1 MVLRDALRGPKRSS
15 TTAQAGSVL
24 AVFIWGIFGILRCCK
39 RGSYALLPEIWDAS
53 LWPLHIAAFFFFVQF
68 LLCGRIAIAL
78 RSLSTSMSARQRGL
92 VSLHQISRMMIA
104 LACSG
109 LLSGSYY
116 GIILGHRSWLMLQ
129 GRCLLWAVSASHQ
142 LCVSAWLHTCAS
154 SHEVVGVI
162 IPASACMVL
171 GFVSYSLQAPSH
183 FFALTPVG
191 PSQACYAVAC
201 LCMVTAFKRL
211 FALEKE
217 PRMASSRRTVFRC
230 TVLLWTAYP
239 VVDIMRSMG
248 LITDWQHQIFALTFL
263 DVSSKTFLLLSMF
276 SSPLFH
282 LLVTCM
288 GNLSFVRASTDVS
301 ISVDARWTLLEE
313 ALHVHAGTD
322 FLTDLVHTDLQRNA
336 LLIAARQADEQGNI
350 MAAKVVVTL
359 KMDPDGSRLVDA
371 ECMVCRSLFGQR
383 HLALALLPDVQAS
396 FADEAA
402 GLQNTAPRD
411 MGGSTSRAWVA
422 DEAAPRARGP
432 PSVRFEEVD
441 QEPTDFGTSLAKQV
455 RLWSIAARLWAHQ
468 SLAPAARPPAQLE
481 QACLNFL
488 REVLSQRLE
497 VFSSVSREGSV
508 FQQWD
513 QLWGCL
519 EAVGSMPGSSRD
531 LQVSDVRIFMSV
543 IDVLGVHLW
552 PWLGRSIRI
561 CSSHPFNTFNSNGSA
576 TSWDDT
582 LTQHTEA

>member
-191 PSQACYAVAC
+191 PSQVCYTVAC

-276 SSPLFH
+276 SFPLLH
-282 LLVTCM
+282 LLVGCM
-288 GNLSFVRASTDVS
+288 GHLSFVQATTDVS
-301 ISVDARWTLLEE
+301 VSVDADWCLLEE
-313 ALHVHAGTD
+313 ALHARAGTD
-322 FLTDLVHTDLQRNA
+322 FLTDFVHTDVQRSA
-336 LLIAARQADEQGNI
+336 LLIAARQADEQTNI
-350 MAAKVVVTL
+350 MATKVVVTL

-371 ECMVCRSLFGQR
+371 ECMVSRSLFGQR
-383 HLALALLPDVQAS
+383 HLALALLQAS

-402 GLQNTAPRD
+402 GLQCTEPPD
-411 MGGSTSRAWVA
+411 ISGGACTWVGEQA
-422 DEAAPRARGP
+422 LPL
-432 PSVRFEEVD
+432 PSIRSPWVD
-441 QEPTDFGTSLAKQV
+441 QEQTDFGSPQARQI
-455 RLWSIAARLWAHQ
+455 RHWSMAARMWAHRA
-468 SLAPAARPPAQLE
+468 LAPAARPSAFLE

-488 REVLSQRLE
+488 REVLAQRFE
-497 VFSSVSREGSV
+497 VFSSVSRDGSA

-519 EAVGSMPGSSRD
+519 EAVGNMPARGRD
-531 LQVSDVRIFMSV
+531 LQGSEVSIFVSV
-543 IDVLGVHLW
+543 VAVLGVHLW
-552 PWLGRSIRI
+552 PWLGRSII
-561 CSSHPFNTFNSNGSA
+561 IQASQPFNVFHPNGSA
-576 TSWDDT
+576 ASWDET
-582 LTQHTEA
+582 LMTTHTEV